1 MTITRRTFVTTL
13 GAAPFLTSVGAILY
27 PTSAR
32 AQEQP
37 RRGGTLVYALGS
49 DPAHFNLAITT
60 DLNSQQAATH
70 MFSQVLRVTKDGKFT
85 GDLAESWHMAE
96 DGLIYTFKIRQ
107 NAKWHDGRRLTAED
121 VRYALADIN
130 MKYNPIASTGF
141 GAVDKIEAP
150 DDTTL
155 IIRMKTP
162 FPAFLPWSFVNQ
174 WIYPKHVYE
183 GTDPRQNERNYK
195 NPIGSGP
202 FMLREYVRGSHII
215 MERNPHYYMSGMPY
229 LDRVVAKFIPN
240 NAARVLALETGEV
253 DYVSIYNLPASAVPD
268 LRKHKDLTVFTHR
281 NRVNYGGIMAH
292 INLRNEYLRRKEVR
306 QALYSA
312 IDRKLLVERAVAG
325 LAEPASSPVSSLHE
339 PWFNPAVANKYPFD
353 PKKAEALLE
362 QAGAKRGAG
371 GRRFS
376 LRISYAGNGEGGALQ
391 SAAEIMREQVRDV
404 GIDLV
409 LEPKDYAVWM
419 EGAHLKWD
427 FDLSMGSYQTG
438 PDPAIA
444 VSRLYITRNIQK
456 MMGRNLMGYSNP
468 KVDELFDAAEGEL
481 DTQKRVK
488 LYHEVQGIL
497 ADEVPVL
504 WLWDRLSTM
513 AHRNRVK
520 GDIVGGTH
528 LENFENVWVTDGK

>member
-1 MTITRRTFVTTL
+1 MTITRRKFVTTV
-13 GAAPFLTSVGAILY
+13 GAAPFVGSVGATLG
-27 PTSAR
+27 TSGAF

-60 DLNSQQAATH
+60 DLNSQQGATH

-96 DGLIYTFKIRQ
+96 DGLTYTFKIRQ

-141 GAVDKIEAP
+141 AAVDKIEAP

-155 IIRMKTP
+155 VIRMKTP

-174 WIYPKHVYE
+174 WIYPKHIYE

-202 FMLREYVRGSHII
+202 FMLREYVRGSHIV
-215 MERNPHYYMSGMPY
+215 MERNPNYYMSGMPY

-292 INLRNEYLRRKEVR
+292 MNLRNEYLQRKEVR

-362 QAGAKRGAG
+362 QAGVKRGAG

-376 LRISYAGNGEGGALQ
+376 IRISYAGNGEGGALQ
-391 SAAEIMREQVRDV
+391 SAAEIMREQLRDV
-404 GIDLV
+404 GIELV

-456 MMGRNLMGYSNP
+456 MMGRNLMGYSNA
-468 KVDELFDAAEGEL
+468 KVDQLFDAAEGEL
-481 DTQKRVK
+481 DTQKRIK
-488 LYHEVQGIL
+488 LYHEVQDFL
-497 ADEVPVL
+497 TEDMPVL